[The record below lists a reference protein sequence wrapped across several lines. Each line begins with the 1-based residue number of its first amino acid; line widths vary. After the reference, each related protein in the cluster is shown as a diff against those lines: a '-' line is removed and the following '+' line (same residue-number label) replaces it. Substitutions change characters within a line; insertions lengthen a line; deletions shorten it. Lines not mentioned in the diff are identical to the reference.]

1 MAFRTVP
8 AFVVFPR
15 VDFTTVVPFDALDI
29 VVLVLTSRLCV
40 RVPGREGGALRG
52 LLYVVGPDF
61 VELVGAFVPFVLG
74 AMFSCAL
81 VFCEF
86 ASPRAARAI
95 VAVDSLLA
103 VALAGLAAF
112 NGEG

>member
-1 MAFRTVP
+1 ML
-8 AFVVFPR
+8 VVSPR

-40 RVPGREGGALRG
+40 RVPGRDGGAFRG

-86 ASPRAARAI
+86 GSPRAARAVV
-95 VAVDSLLA
+95 VAVDILLA
-103 VALAGLAAF
+103 VALTGLAAF